1 MEMQKIYVNIIKS
14 GDNYGCSWHDNTAGT
29 VVVTSDTIESLK
41 EKFDESL
48 KLHIDGC
55 IADGD
60 ELPPYLVSNDY
71 EIEFEY

>member
-1 MEMQKIYVNIIKS
+1 MQKIYVNIIKS

-41 EKFDESL
+41 
-48 KLHIDGC
+48 LHIDGC